1 MKLLLT
7 CCIIIALSSIAAEG
21 ITCRNF
27 PRICGGEIAGICIKK
42 PVTQSFGKPPDNM
55 PKSVVQSEACDKFK
69 NYSTISHSEIEG
81 RATYTCN
88 LRPTALYYAD
98 PASFNICLCQ
108 SIKVLQSVKN
118 LTDTKDAAMP
128 VFIENLRQL
137 LKNSFEFVD
146 TSPET
151 MYNEKINIA
160 QALVGLQI
168 AHNRLNESSEIDET
182 NDLLAGC
189 ILDIRQILSSR
200 SSCND
205 QDESVLQDIE
215 TSIKNYL
222 GPRPKLCCQTG
233 EVQSYGECK
242 VTLDPKNCKSNIKN
256 SIIWPALP
264 PGSDVIYDKCNAY
277 FRSPLILGNLSRSCI
292 GSSQGDSQ
300 WSGIDTCN
308 CYSSYI
314 ADIHERMT
322 REYAINYTL
331 SYLNIMAS
339 FLQSH
344 QGDVSS
350 KDLSITTLNLIHQA
364 YLDRKSSSNEDE
376 YKNLTVCLLRSSSN
390 ILREVTGKDVVCPIQ
405 EEQRAKVSAIMY
417 ELSGD
422 LFGQSGT
429 EMLLGPSETFT
440 YESRN
445 ISDLIEDKLNGSIFG
460 CVAIG
465 GKVPPGSPN
474 DTILYNIIDYS
485 VIAGGVETESP
496 PVTDDNG
503 NNTNTTVNRNPLEA
517 HKYALAIIGVIGVAL
532 SATGIVL
539 TLTSFAMLS
548 LPKTR
553 KWFIHV
559 NLSLAILI
567 SNVSFITLADITRDK
582 LVEGIHLYRILVTV
596 FTGEEKIYLLLY
608 MFIGWGTPAV
618 ICGMTFAVVPDAYS
632 YNVICWL
639 PVTHIWIFL
648 GPLAA
653 ILVVNVIIF
662 GIILYVLRRRIAL
675 RMNQGRNRNQ
685 AIRTDIRNAVC
696 LLPLLGLCW
705 IVAFFVQIESDV
717 VANYLFTIFVSLQ
730 GFELFIF
737 HCVMDKQII
746 DAFRKRKF
754 RYSQDKLW
762 QDKRENSTSGFYS
775 RNGYASS
782 TFRNTVV
789 TSVQSHISSK
799 AGSTPHSSFY
809 SKTDS
814 KPLSKGIV
822 NPYYATSGKGDEV
835 SAPDSMEFNIIKTNQ
850 NNGIESHDAEAYSV
864 SDKSTSIPNETSSDS
879 GTESTNQLH

>member
-1 MKLLLT
+1 
-7 CCIIIALSSIAAEG
+7 
-21 ITCRNF
+21 
-27 PRICGGEIAGICIKK
+27 
-42 PVTQSFGKPPDNM
+42 M

-205 QDESVLQDIE
+205 QDKSILQDIE

-233 EVQSYGECK
+233 EVICRGLA
-242 VTLDPKNCKSNIKN
+242 LDRAKEIRN
-256 SIIWPALP
+256 
-264 PGSDVIYDKCNAY
+264 G
-277 FRSPLILGNLSRSCI
+277 
-292 GSSQGDSQ
+292 
-300 WSGIDTCN
+300 
-308 CYSSYI
+308 
-314 ADIHERMT
+314 RMT

-344 QGDVSS
+344 QGDVPS

-429 EMLLGPSETFT
+429 EMLLGPSKTFT

-503 NNTNTTVNRNPLEA
+503 NDTNTTSNRNPLEA

-822 NPYYATSGKGDEV
+822 NPYYATSGKDDEV